1 MEKNELILKMTA
13 RINIIF
19 EIGKEVGDSR
29 IMVDAVNLMRE
40 LSELQMLD

>member
-1 MEKNELILKMTA
+1 MEKNELILKMAA
-13 RINIIF
+13 RINRIF
-19 EIGKEVGDSR
+19 EIGKGVGDSR